1 MSRVVQ
7 GKNLRRVFA
16 NGKGTR
22 VAVDGVDLSIDTGEL
37 VALFGPS
44 GSGKSTLLGIVGG
57 LDRGFEGE
65 LQLEG
70 RDVRKMSD
78 RSLSRFRGEKLGFVF
93 QAFHLLDHLT
103 VLENVL
109 VPSMFTPL
117 RHAEQAARAA
127 LERVGLDDRQQ
138 DTSANLSG
146 GQRQRV
152 AIARAIAH
160 KPDLLL
166 CDEPTGNLDEGT
178 ANQVIELFASLN
190 RDDGVT
196 VLCATHDERIARV
209 ATRTVRL
216 IEGRVQPDGGER
228 EDT

>member
-1 MSRVVQ
+1 M
-7 GKNLRRVFA
+7 
-16 NGKGTR
+16 
-22 VAVDGVDLSIDTGEL
+22 
-37 VALFGPS
+37 
-44 GSGKSTLLGIVGG
+44 
-57 LDRGFEGE
+57 
-65 LQLEG
+65 
-70 RDVRKMSD
+70 RKMSD
-78 RSLSRFRGEKLGFVF
+78 RALSRFRGEKLGFVF

-127 LERVGLDDRQQ
+127 LERVGLGDRQQ